1 MTIGLTRRRT
11 TRKIKRLKE
20 NVSTISPD
28 YSDCATPD
36 FLVHSREK
44 DRSTVP
50 RPFSIFIG
58 GFVRKDSVDAKVIEL
73 SLRILVIT
81 ADPDVSDASTFAGHE
96 TAFCVRKV

>member
-1 MTIGLTRRRT
+1 MSFTSTQPANVLEQKLGLWLSRT
-11 TRKIKRLKE
+11 
-20 NVSTISPD
+20 
-28 YSDCATPD
+28 
-36 FLVHSREK
+36 REK